1 MRGRIRAATCILA
14 AVSFATFATAATA
27 NDAKLRA
34 YGKRL
39 ASQCTSCHRTDGTE
53 NGLSQI
59 SGWPA
64 EDFVWVLKTYRDGG
78 RTDPEMVSAVRGLN
92 ESQLQ
97 ALARYFGSLKTAVRL
112 R

>member
-1 MRGRIRAATCILA
+1 MDAFELLASVRA

-34 YGKRL
+34 YGSAWHPSAR
-39 ASQCTSCHRTDGTE
+39 AAI
-53 NGLSQI
+53 GLT
-59 SGWPA
+59 A
-64 EDFVWVLKTYRDGG
+64 LKTVFPGSAVGRPRISYGSSRTARDGG